1 MIRPVR
7 EKQIPNMQQAIKET
21 AWRQIAEFGAPA
33 LSLRAIARELKI
45 TAPAIYNYFPDRDA
59 LVTALI
65 IDAFTSFGDSQLEAQ
80 SSVPAKDPVGR
91 LRAIGIAYRDWAHA
105 YPQRYQLI
113 FGTPIPG
120 YEAPLEQVFSS
131 SARSIMALFSTVESL
146 RAAGRLA
153 VDTFPAVQEQYQVYF
168 DLWRAQVGEVHL
180 LSHFVAM
187 VIWARVHGVV
197 SLEIQG
203 NLPPF
208 GKRGDELYL
217 FEIDSIARQFI
228 RGNHENS
235 RSRRISHKRRASRQH
250 S

>member
-1 MIRPVR
+1 MVRPIKK
-7 EKQIPNMQQAIKET
+7 KQIPNLQEAIKET
-21 AWRQIAEFGAPA
+21 TWKQIAAYGAPA

-65 IDAFTSFGDSQLEAQ
+65 IDAFTSFGDSQVEARD
-80 SSVPAKDPVGR
+80 SIPAEDLIGR
-91 LRAIGIAYRDWAHA
+91 FKAIGLAYRNWAHA

-120 YEAPLEQVFSS
+120 YEAPMEKVFPS
-131 SARSIMALFSTVESL
+131 SARSITALFSVVESF
-146 RAAGRLA
+146 RAAGKLT
-153 VDTFPAVQEQYQVYF
+153 VDSFPPVKDEYQAEYQM
-168 DLWRAQVGEVHL
+168 WETQVGAVHP
-180 LSHFVAM
+180 LSIFVAM

-208 GKRGDELYL
+208 GKSGDDLYL
-217 FEIDSIARQFI
+217 YELDSIAKQFI
-228 RGNHENS
+228 KE
-235 RSRRISHKRRASRQH
+235 
-250 S
+250 